1 MDYYKSESPS
11 RAGGEAA
18 VQNST
23 QGSWGGQKEAQGV
36 PKWQKGPKTGRGGK
50 PRGSMPD
57 GLEGSLKVSVGPA
70 PINLEKRPQVDTS
83 FSRPVWPQFCF
94 YPLRGITQRTQ
105 SDGRW
110 LRSGFVEVGNR

>member
-1 MDYYKSESPS
+1 MNYYKFESPS

-50 PRGSMPD
+50 SRGSFFLLIKACQM
-57 GLEGSLKVSVGPA
+57 G
-70 PINLEKRPQVDTS
+70 
-83 FSRPVWPQFCF
+83 W
-94 YPLRGITQRTQ
+94 RGVLI
-105 SDGRW
+105 
-110 LRSGFVEVGNR
+110 

>member
-1 MDYYKSESPS
+1 MNYYKFESPS

-50 PRGSMPD
+50 SRGRFFSNKSMSD
-57 GLEGSLKVSVGPA
+57 GLEGS
-70 PINLEKRPQVDTS
+70 VD
-83 FSRPVWPQFCF
+83 
-94 YPLRGITQRTQ
+94 LI
-105 SDGRW
+105 
-110 LRSGFVEVGNR
+110 